1 MSRNWLTLTYLEEEF
16 QGFQV
21 APRSSKLFK
30 LQKGS
35 MQLLIQVAQVV
46 QTVTATQK
54 NVQKA
59 SGEFTLQQY
68 AL

>member
-1 MSRNWLTLTYLEEEF
+1 MFRNWLTLTYLEEEF

-59 SGEFTLQQY
+59 SGEFTL
-68 AL
+68 